1 MGGPGG
7 GALRRTQ
14 VNENFR
20 ALRSHHRA
28 DKFITRENEKKSEKG
43 MEDIILDMDS
53 HCPYLLSGE
62 TTFHL
67 TSMLKFPIY
76 YLEKP
81 SHI

>member
-1 MGGPGG
+1 MYTPPPHTSPPHLVSKIRKGNGGY
-7 GALRRTQ
+7 
-14 VNENFR
+14 
-20 ALRSHHRA
+20 
-28 DKFITRENEKKSEKG
+28 
-43 MEDIILDMDS
+43 ILDMDS

>member
-1 MGGPGG
+1 MYIPPPPYITPHTWHQKIRKGNGGY
-7 GALRRTQ
+7 
-14 VNENFR
+14 
-20 ALRSHHRA
+20 
-28 DKFITRENEKKSEKG
+28 
-43 MEDIILDMDS
+43 ILDMDS